1 MEKIINVQH
10 LSFGYDEDTLTID
23 DISFTI
29 EKGSYTTILGHNGSG
44 KVLSRNY

>member
-23 DISFTI
+23 DISVYYRKRIIYDNIGT
-29 EKGSYTTILGHNGSG
+29 
-44 KVLSRNY
+44 